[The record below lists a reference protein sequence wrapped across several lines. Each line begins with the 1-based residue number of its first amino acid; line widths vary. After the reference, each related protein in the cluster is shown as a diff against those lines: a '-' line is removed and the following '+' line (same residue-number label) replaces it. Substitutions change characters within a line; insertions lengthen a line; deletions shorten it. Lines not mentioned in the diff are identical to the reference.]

1 MNQLL
6 IIESIQPSEMDLAM
20 VRLADWMGVKTT
32 IIRHPTHSDLSE
44 ELKQTIRNGEVC
56 VAAGADTLAQLSE
69 LSALVHSM
77 SEFAAGR
84 SVSMLVYGIGGS
96 SSHIT
101 LMERLGC
108 RAIDGV
114 HHVQKLPLR
123 FRFSTKEKA
132 CLQQLAGLEFS
143 EEVLLGCDV
152 FKMAPSAKD
161 EVSPLLFAED
171 HPVFVHAQAGRGNIG
186 LYLWATNQ
194 IADVGAPASR
204 GTRPEDMYQW
214 LLPAIVYLKACFGS
228 RCWHNPSVRAR
239 LIIDDPLLHPQYG
252 FLRYDALLHS
262 MRRVSYGTSLAF
274 IPWNYRRSQE
284 QVAELF
290 QANTNLLSL
299 CIHGCDHTN
308 HEFDSDDEM
317 HLTQIAALALQ
328 RMKVHHERSGVV
340 HEEVMVFPQGLFS
353 SIALRC
359 LRDNGFLA
367 AVNSSCF
374 PSREETDLTIGDL
387 LLPAVCHFHGFP
399 IFLRR
404 SPDRIID
411 IAVDL
416 FVGRAGLVCEHHEF
430 VQDGFGNWE
439 QFAAQMNALD
449 ECLSWCTLL
458 ETITETC
465 LQKMASDDE
474 IDIRLFTHIFQWTN
488 QLEHP
493 LLARLS
499 KQEPDP
505 ASIREVRVNGQSRP
519 FHIAEG
525 HVHFDAIVEGKASIR
540 VEILDEVAK
549 PVVPF
554 RTSLGYQIRVGSR
567 RLLSEF
573 RDNTLARH
581 PLLLECAKSIARH
594 LKLTGDSR

>member
-1 MNQLL
+1 M
-6 IIESIQPSEMDLAM
+6 E
-20 VRLADWMGVKTT
+20 RLANWMGLKTT
-32 IIRHPTHSDLSE
+32 IIKHPTHSDLSE
-44 ELKQTIRNGEVC
+44 ALKQANRNGQVC
-56 VAAGADTLAQLSE
+56 IAVDADTLVQLSE
-69 LSALVHSM
+69 LSALVHAM
-77 SEFAAGR
+77 SEFAAER
-84 SVSMLVYGIGGS
+84 AVSMLVYGIGRS
-96 SSHIT
+96 SSHIA
-101 LMERLGC
+101 LMKRLGC

-114 HHVQKLPLR
+114 HHIQKQPLR

-132 CLQQLAGLEFS
+132 FLQQLAGLEFS
-143 EEVLLGCDV
+143 HGTTAACDV
-152 FKMAPSAKD
+152 FEMAPSAEE
-161 EVSPLLFAED
+161 EVAPLLIAED
-171 HPVFVHAQAGRGNIG
+171 HPVFVHTQTGRGNIR

-214 LLPAIVYLKACFGS
+214 LLPAIIYLKACFGS
-228 RCWHNPSVRAR
+228 RCWHNPNVRAR
-239 LIIDDPLLHPQYG
+239 LIIDDPLLHSQYG
-252 FLRYDALLHS
+252 FLRYDVLLNS
-262 MRRVSYGTSLAF
+262 MHRVPYGTSLAF
-274 IPWNYRRSQE
+274 IPWNYSRSQK
-284 QVAELF
+284 QVADLF
-290 QANTNLLSL
+290 RANKDILSL

-308 HEFDSDDEM
+308 HEFESDDEI

-328 RMKVHHERSGVV
+328 RMKAHHERSGVL

-353 SIALRC
+353 SIALRA
-359 LRDNGFLA
+359 LRDSGFLA
-367 AVNSSCF
+367 VVNSSCF
-374 PSREETDLTIGDL
+374 PSCEEADLTIGDL

-404 SPDRIID
+404 SPDRIVD

-430 VQDGFGNWE
+430 VQDGFENWE

-449 ECLSWCTLL
+449 ESLSWSTLV

-465 LQKMASDDE
+465 LQKVASDDE
-474 IDIRLFTHIFQWTN
+474 IDIRFFAHIFQWTN
-488 QLEHP
+488 QLERP

-499 KQEPDP
+499 KLEPGP
-505 ASIREVRVNGQSRP
+505 ARIREVRVNGQIRP
-519 FHIAEG
+519 FHIADG
-525 HVHFDAIVEGKASIR
+525 HVHFDAMVEGKASIY
-540 VEILDEVAK
+540 VEILEEIAK

-554 RTSLGYQIRVGSR
+554 RRSLGYEIRVGSR

-581 PLLLECAKSIARH
+581 PTLLECAKSIARH